1 MIMQR
6 LRLLFGV
13 VREADRE
20 DRIDNYRRT
29 AEEYEAKALAARAE
43 IPKIMSEPIVEKM
56 REAGL

>member
-20 DRIDNYRRT
+20 DRIDNYRNT
-29 AEEYEAKALAARAE
+29 AEHHEAMALAARAE